1 MLDTDANQ
9 LVNLVG
15 MVLVNLLPG
24 ITNPD
29 RVCHCLYI
37 AMEILP
43 QEYGHWDANVN
54 ALAI

>member
-15 MVLVNLLPG
+15 MVLGNLLPG

-29 RVCHCLYI
+29 RVCQCLVI
-37 AMEILP
+37 AMEVLP
-43 QEYGHWDANVN
+43 QEYSHWDANVN
-54 ALAI
+54 ASAI